1 MIRMLDRGNFDHFAA
16 SLEGCFRLR
25 HEIFVKERGWREFE
39 HAGKHERDRFDDD
52 NASYLLAIDDEET
65 VVGCFRLIPT
75 LLPHLF
81 SEIFPHFI
89 EGDVPRDASVIEL
102 SRVAIAKN
110 QRGTR
115 VYYELF
121 AGLQEY
127 CLGRGITGVTALMK
141 TIRMPIVQS
150 AGMRIKPLGL
160 PIEMD
165 GESLTAIMLEISQ
178 DVLDRIR
185 KTGGISHSVM
195 EDAVLAD
202 RMIA

>member
-1 MIRMLDRGNFDHFAA
+1 MLDRGNFDHFAD

-25 HEIFVKERGWREFE
+25 HEIFVKERGWQQF
-39 HAGKHERDRFDDD
+39 AQNGKYERDKFDDD
-52 NASYLLAIDDEET
+52 NASYLLAIEDDGA

-81 SEIFPHFI
+81 SEVFPHFI
-89 EGDVPRDASVIEL
+89 EGDVPRSGNLIEL

-127 CLGRGITGVTALMK
+127 CLERNITGVTALMK
-141 TIRMPIVQS
+141 TLRMPIVQN
-150 AGMRIKPLGL
+150 AGMKITPLGL
-160 PIEMD
+160 PREMD
-165 GESLTAIMLEISQ
+165 GESLTAIMLDISE
-178 DVLDRIR
+178 DILSRVR
-185 KTGGISHSVM
+185 KSGGISGSVM
-195 EDAVLAD
+195 EATVLAD